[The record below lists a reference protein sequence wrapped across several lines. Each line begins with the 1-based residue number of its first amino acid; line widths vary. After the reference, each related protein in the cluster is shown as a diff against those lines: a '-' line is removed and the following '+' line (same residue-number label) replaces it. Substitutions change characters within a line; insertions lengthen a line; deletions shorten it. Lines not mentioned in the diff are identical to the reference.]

1 MTNER
6 QSLQS
11 LLTSIQVDQTFK
23 YHLKDPHVMLQVCQS
38 LIQKFPNQAQDLHQ
52 LMDREQTSYH
62 YHDHR
67 VIPEY
72 VHMKI
77 NLVTEICQSLK
88 IPFPL
93 YSLHVTEFTSPLLLI
108 ETFFHENSLELSPSL
123 SDYSLGI
130 DIGGSNARVA
140 VYHSRTGQVEIIPNT
155 SADHQNF
162 DFPIK
167 GLSYFEI
174 LKQAKNIAERHLSHA
189 IWKVFLCLPM
199 DATLS
204 DRLKLHHA
212 AVLCHL
218 ELLGTSNSPQLTAFC
233 YGTHVTPTEHSV
245 VICDLGAKSLDI
257 GYFLIEDG
265 FVEVKVIDFND
276 YLGVHTLDTLLSHYY
291 QTELTSCFPSLLS
304 DDPFSSSHLM
314 TLSEQLKRYL
324 STHEIGEMNCHS
336 ILETLHYQKSLTRQQ
351 FEEICQSYF
360 IQFKEWLHHLFSH
373 EFPSQSVDE
382 ILLVGGGSHIPALKS
397 LFRNYL
403 KRPIEGSDLVKDVQ
417 LFNDDE
423 YSGVK
428 GAALLAA
435 LRAHLIPSD
444 REVSKLL
451 LVDVAT
457 HDISLV
463 VSEGLQSVIVTRG
476 TSIPLVKSQIYTTTY
491 DNQTAALIH
500 IVETVREDEE
510 ETKGIHHSTTIGWF
524 IIENLPAR
532 PQGEVRVSVVVDISS
547 SYEVKVT
554 AQEMESGVT
563 KIVVLGLSQTDEITP
578 VPTYLNQQ
586 KLFIEHCPV

>member
-233 YGTHVTPTEHSV
+233 YGAHVTPTEHSV

-265 FVEVKVIDFND
+265 FVEVKVINFND
-276 YLGVHTLDTLLSHYY
+276 YLGVHTLDTLLFHYY
-291 QTELTSCFPSLLS
+291 QTELISCFPSLLS